1 MLSDPRSGGHEILRA
16 LGSGSSHAKGPL
28 RLANP
33 ADCRSVESPS
43 NAATVLITLLNKMQ
57 NGTWPQYIH
66 PKNLKHRSDVVAL
79 SGVAYV
85 AEIVPPDNT
94 LSITE

>member
-1 MLSDPRSGGHEILRA
+1 MRSA
-16 LGSGSSHAKGPL
+16 PL

-43 NAATVLITLLNKMQ
+43 NAAAVLITLLNKMQ
-57 NGTWPQYIH
+57 NGMWPEYID

-85 AEIVPPDNT
+85 AEIIPPDNT
-94 LSITE
+94 LSTTD

>member
-1 MLSDPRSGGHEILRA
+1 MRKA
-16 LGSGSSHAKGPL
+16 LL

-33 ADCRSVESPS
+33 ADYRSVESPS

-66 PKNLKHRSDVVAL
+66 PMNLKHWSDVVTL
-79 SGVAYV
+79 SGVVYV